1 MKKNLLTLFT
11 SLFTLVGLAACSP
24 NTATKKI
31 SIWATADEEAV
42 IKKVVDN
49 YNKTASEKIEYT
61 FTAVAEG
68 DCGTTLSKDP
78 TVEGA
83 PALFLCADDHIYNLQ
98 SKNIISE
105 ISGNYKKTIEENITE
120 TAIVSSTYKDKL
132 YGFPVTN
139 DNGYFLWYDSSALTD
154 DDVKSLETILNKCAS
169 TKKTFLMDVPNGW
182 YVNSFFQ
189 APQAC
194 GVDSLT
200 WEAGADGKVKYTT
213 TWDNDQGV
221 KVAQHINSI
230 LQPKYTDGTLVT
242 GSNDAILA
250 GFQKKEMIA
259 AVSGTWMETG
269 LKAAC
274 PSIKAVKLP
283 SFKIDE
289 TDYQMAT
296 FTGAKL
302 YCINKTRPVDEQKTA
317 AKLAE
322 LLTNKESQLVRFET
336 RSTIPS
342 DKEALKDTRYTSKVT
357 IGAKALDDQ
366 VNAAAA
372 IQSKTAEGSY
382 WDVGKAIGQA
392 LIDGKLTDDAT
403 KTVTWKDFLTGQL
416 APLRVGK

>member
-1 MKKNLLTLFT
+1 MKKNLITLFT

-24 NTATKKI
+24 NTSTKKI
-31 SIWATADEEAV
+31 SIWATGAEEAV

-61 FTAVAEG
+61 FTSVAEG

-78 TVEGA
+78 TVDGA

-98 SKNIISE
+98 SKSIISE
-105 ISGNYKKTIEENITE
+105 ITGNYKKTIEANISE
-120 TAIVSSTYKDKL
+120 TAIVSSTYKEKL

-154 DDVKSLETILNKCAS
+154 DDVKSLETILDKCKS
-169 TKKTFLMDVPNGW
+169 TGKTFLMDVPNGW

-189 APQAC
+189 APEAC
-194 GVDSLT
+194 GVNSLSWDSDAT
-200 WEAGADGKVKYTT
+200 GKVKYTT
-213 TWDNDQGV
+213 NWDNEQGV
-221 KVAQHINSI
+221 KVAEHINSI

-250 GFQKKEMIA
+250 GFQNKTMIA

-269 LKAAC
+269 LKDAC
-274 PSIKAVKLP
+274 PNIKAVKLP
-283 SFKIDE
+283 TFKVDNK
-289 TDYQMAT
+289 DYQMAT

-302 YCINKTRPVDEQKTA
+302 YCINKTRPVDEQRTA

-336 RSTIPS
+336 RSTVPA

-357 IGAKALDDQ
+357 MGAKALDAQ
-366 VNAAAA
+366 VSAAAA
-372 IQSKTAEGSY
+372 IQSKSAEGSY

-392 LIDGKLTDDAT
+392 LIDGKLGEG
-403 KTVTWKDFLTGQL
+403 VTSWKNFLTGQL
-416 APLRVGK
+416 SPLRIGK